1 MKILNLTLQNFRGI
15 KNLDLQLD
23 GHDAKIFG
31 ANGTGK
37 TTIANAVCW
46 LMAGVPATGKKD
58 STRRRPGPTAYGI
71 RLQSQ

>member
-46 LMAGVPATGKKD
+46 LMAGRFERSGRILEPAGMM
-58 STRRRPGPTAYGI
+58 
-71 RLQSQ
+71 

>member
-46 LMAGVPATGKKD
+46 LMAGKPRMRGSD
-58 STRRRPGPTAYGI
+58 PGVSVRVESAVW
-71 RLQSQ
+71 